1 MRSPLPRIGRR
12 GKVAIAVIGVT
23 LILLIFAGQIVDL
36 WTDYL
41 WFGEVQYTAVFT
53 GLLRT
58 KILLFF
64 LFGIGF
70 GGFVAGN
77 MYVAFRVR
85 PLLRANSPEQQAL
98 ERYRMV
104 LSPRL
109 GLWTILIGGLVG
121 LFAGFSGSGHWQ
133 QWMLFRNGE
142 SFGIKDPQF
151 GVDIGFYVFKFPFY
165 RYLLN

>member
-1 MRSPLPRIGRR
+1 MRSPLPRVSRR
-12 GKVAIAVIGVT
+12 GKVAIAVVGVT
-23 LILLIFAGQIVDL
+23 LFLLIFADQIVDL
-36 WTDYL
+36 WTDWL

-53 GLLRT
+53 GLLRA
-58 KILLFF
+58 KIWLFF

-77 MYVAFRVR
+77 MYLAFRLR

-109 GLWTILIGGLVG
+109 GLWTILFGGVVG
-121 LFAGFSGSGHWQ
+121 LFAGFSGEGHWQ
-133 QWMLFRNGE
+133 QWMLFRNGGGRALSE
-142 SFGIKDPQF
+142 
-151 GVDIGFYVFKFPFY
+151 
-165 RYLLN
+165 

>member
-1 MRSPLPRIGRR
+1 MRSPLPRVSRR

-23 LILLIFAGQIVDL
+23 LFLLIFADQIVDL

-64 LFGIGF
+64 MFGIGF

-77 MYVAFRVR
+77 MYLAYRVR
-85 PLLRANSPEQQAL
+85 PLLGGNSPYEQVLQ
-98 ERYRMV
+98 RYRTA

-109 GLWTILIGGLVG
+109 GLWMILFGGLVG
-121 LFAGFSGSGHWQ
+121 L
-133 QWMLFRNGE
+133 
-142 SFGIKDPQF
+142 
-151 GVDIGFYVFKFPFY
+151 
-165 RYLLN
+165 